1 MDTVKDAARRY
12 NSIKH
17 WEPADRPRE
26 KFLQLGRQQLSD
38 AELIAL
44 LLGTGYGSLNA
55 IDLARQL
62 LACFQGNLDLLGKA
76 SVAELSQV
84 KGIGQAKALS
94 LAAALELGRR
104 RKAHPTHQNLLIKSS
119 YDIFQEYR
127 QLFDDLQHEEF
138 RVLLLNRANRVL
150 TQILIGVGGVSST
163 VADPRK
169 IMRAVIEQQA
179 SAVVLM
185 HNHPSG
191 VKKASQADIQLTHKV
206 QQLCHLL
213 DVDLIDHIIFLHN
226 DYFSLRDDGLLK
238 NV

>member
-1 MDTVKDAARRY
+1 MEMANEAARRY

-44 LLGTGYGSLNA
+44 LLGTGYGNQNA

-62 LACFQGNLDLLGKA
+62 LARFQGNLDQLGKA
-76 SVAELSQV
+76 SVAELSQL

-104 RKAHPTHQNLLIKSS
+104 RKAHPSQQNLLIKRS
-119 YDIFQEYR
+119 YDIYQGFR

-150 TQILIGVGGVSST
+150 AQILIGVGGVSAT
-163 VADPRK
+163 VADPKK
-169 IMRAVIEQQA
+169 IMRAIIEQQA
-179 SAVVLM
+179 SAVILM

-191 VKKASQADIQLTHKV
+191 VKKASQADIKLTEKV
-206 QQLCHLL
+206 KQLCLLL

-226 DYFSLRDDGLLK
+226 DYLSLRDDGLL
-238 NV
+238 